1 LIYTVRII
9 NNTDSQIKLVINRKI
24 VFIFIMSSV
33 DSKLYQYG
41 VKTAQEA
48 VESDNQGKYRQAI
61 NLYQRA
67 SEILLQ
73 FLKYNKNPQM
83 RMMCQRNIEEYVERA
98 KVLKSH
104 LSGTRP
110 RRGSPSMRPSTSKD
124 GGTSESETEAV
135 SSEEQEL
142 IDMISGTIVTES
154 PNVRWDDIA
163 GLQNVKQ
170 ALREAI
176 VLPIAK
182 PELFTGARRPWSG
195 ILLFGPPACGKT
207 LLARAAATECSATF
221 FSASSADL
229 LSKWLGESE
238 KLISALFK
246 VARLKAPSLI
256 FMDEIDS
263 IATKRGQGSESGGE
277 RRVKTQLLS
286 EIQGLKSTR
295 EKILLVLGATN
306 RPWDIDNA
314 MLSRFEKRVHVPLPG
329 LKGRA
334 GIFKIHTEGVDTAL
348 SDEDFIELAVRSENY
363 SGRDIANVCREVIM
377 LPIRELDM
385 SGLLEHSEEEVKVR
399 DLTLNDFVKTL
410 KKVKPMTNKALLRQY
425 QDWADEFGE

>member
-1 LIYTVRII
+1 
-9 NNTDSQIKLVINRKI
+9 
-24 VFIFIMSSV
+24 MSSV
-33 DSKLYQYG
+33 DSKLYQYA
-41 VKTAQEA
+41 VKTAKEA
-48 VESDNQGKYRQAI
+48 VALDGQGKYRQAV

-67 SEILLQ
+67 AEILMQ
-73 FLKYNKNPQM
+73 FMKYNKNPQM
-83 RMMCQRNIEEYVERA
+83 RMLCQRNITEYVDRA

-104 LSGTRP
+104 LGGP
-110 RRGSPSMRPSTSKD
+110 RARTARAIDTSRGPD
-124 GGTSESETEAV
+124 DSESDTGTV

-154 PNVRWDDIA
+154 PKVNWDDIA
-163 GLQNVKQ
+163 GLENVKQ

-195 ILLFGPPACGKT
+195 ILLFGPPGCGKT
-207 LLARAAATECSATF
+207 LLAKAAATECHATF

-238 KLISALFK
+238 KLISSLFK
-246 VARLKAPSLI
+246 IARIKAPSLI

-263 IATKRGQGSESGGE
+263 VATKRGEGSESGGE

-286 EIQGLKSTR
+286 EIQGLKSTHD
-295 EKILLVLGATN
+295 KPLLVLGATN

-314 MLSRFEKRVHVPLPG
+314 MLSRFEKRVHVPLPDM
-329 LKGRA
+329 KARA

-348 SDEDFIELAVRSENY
+348 TEEDFIELAVRSEGY

-385 SGLLEHSEEEVKVR
+385 SGLLESSDQEVKVR
-399 DLTLNDFVKTL
+399 DIDLKDFKKTL
-410 KKVKPMTNKALLRQY
+410 KKVKPMTNETMMKQY
-425 QDWADEFGE
+425 NEWAQEFGES

>member
-1 LIYTVRII
+1 
-9 NNTDSQIKLVINRKI
+9 
-24 VFIFIMSSV
+24 M
-33 DSKLYQYG
+33 
-41 VKTAQEA
+41 
-48 VESDNQGKYRQAI
+48 
-61 NLYQRA
+61 
-67 SEILLQ
+67 Q
-73 FLKYNKNPQM
+73 FMKYNKNPQM

-98 KVLKSH
+98 KTLKSQ
-104 LSGTRP
+104 LGGTRS
-110 RRGSPSMRPSTSKD
+110 RRGSLSAKSY
-124 GGTSESETEAV
+124 GTKEEGSSESDIEGV
-135 SSEEQEL
+135 SSEEKEL

-154 PNVRWDDIA
+154 PNVKWDDIA

-195 ILLFGPPACGKT
+195 ILLFGPPGCGKT

-221 FSASSADL
+221 FSASSAEL

-238 KLISALFK
+238 KLIRSLFK

-263 IATKRGQGSESGGE
+263 VATKRGEGSESGGE

-286 EIQGLKSTR
+286 EMQGLKSSHD
-295 EKILLVLGATN
+295 KLLLVLGATN

-314 MLSRFEKRVHVPLPG
+314 MLSRFEKRVHVPLPD
-329 LKGRA
+329 LKGRT
-334 GIFKIHTEGVDTAL
+334 GIFKIHTEGVDTVVNN
-348 SDEDFIELAVRSENY
+348 EDYVELGVRSEGY

-377 LPIRELDM
+377 LPIRELDT
-385 SGLLEHSEEEVKVR
+385 SGLLENSDKDIKIR
-399 DLTLNDFVKTL
+399 ALNLEDFTKTL
-410 KKVKPMTNKALLRQY
+410 KKVKPMTNKSLLKQY
-425 QDWADEFGE
+425 SNWAEEFGEG

>member
-1 LIYTVRII
+1 
-9 NNTDSQIKLVINRKI
+9 
-24 VFIFIMSSV
+24 MSSV
-33 DSKLYQYG
+33 DSKLYQYA
-41 VKTAQEA
+41 VKTAKEA
-48 VESDNQGKYRQAI
+48 VALDNQGRKRQAI
-61 NLYQRA
+61 NMYQRA
-67 SEILLQ
+67 AEILMQ
-73 FLKYNKNPQM
+73 FMKYNKNPQM
-83 RMMCQRNIEEYVERA
+83 RMLCQKNIEEYVERA

-104 LSGTRP
+104 LGGVRP
-110 RRGSPSMRPSTSKD
+110 RRMRSTERPSVSGD
-124 GGTSESETEAV
+124 NGADDSETGAV

-154 PNVRWDDIA
+154 PKVNWEDIA
-163 GLQNVKQ
+163 GLENVKQ

-195 ILLFGPPACGKT
+195 ILLFGPPGCGKT
-207 LLARAAATECSATF
+207 LLAKAAATECSATF

-238 KLISALFK
+238 KLISSLFK

-263 IATKRGQGSESGGE
+263 IATKRGEGSESGGE

-286 EIQGLKSTR
+286 EIQGLKSTHN
-295 EKILLVLGATN
+295 KPLLVLGATN

-314 MLSRFEKRVHVPLPG
+314 MLSRFEKRVHVPLPDM
-329 LKGRA
+329 KARA
-334 GIFKIHTEGVDTAL
+334 GIFKIHTEGINTAL
-348 SDEDFIELAVRSENY
+348 TDEDYIELAVRTEGY
-363 SGRDIANVCREVIM
+363 SGRDIANICREVIM

-385 SGLLEHSEEEVKVR
+385 SGLLESSDKEVNIR
-399 DLTLNDFVKTL
+399 DISLKDFKKTL
-410 KKVKPMTNKALLRQY
+410 KKVKPMTNKALMKQY
-425 QDWADEFGE
+425 NDWAEEFGEV

>member
-1 LIYTVRII
+1 
-9 NNTDSQIKLVINRKI
+9 
-24 VFIFIMSSV
+24 MSSV
-33 DSKLYQYG
+33 DSKLYQYA

-48 VESDNQGKYRQAI
+48 VALDNQGSFRKAI
-61 NLYQRA
+61 NKYNRA
-67 SEILLQ
+67 AEILIQ
-73 FLKYNKNPQM
+73 FMKFNKNPQM
-83 RMMCQRNIEEYVERA
+83 RMLCQRNIEEYVDRA

-104 LSGTRP
+104 LGGPRARTARPIDTSRGPEDSGSDTA
-110 RRGSPSMRPSTSKD
+110 T
-124 GGTSESETEAV
+124 V

-154 PNVRWDDIA
+154 PKVNWDDIA
-163 GLQNVKQ
+163 GLENVKQ

-195 ILLFGPPACGKT
+195 ILLFGPPGCGKT
-207 LLARAAATECSATF
+207 LLAKAAATECHATF

-238 KLISALFK
+238 KLISSLFK

-263 IATKRGQGSESGGE
+263 VATKRGEGSESGGE

-286 EIQGLKSTR
+286 EIQGLKSTHD
-295 EKILLVLGATN
+295 KPLLVLGATN

-314 MLSRFEKRVHVPLPG
+314 MLSRFEKRVHVPLPDM
-329 LKGRA
+329 KARA
-334 GIFKIHTEGVDTAL
+334 GIFKIHTEGVNTAL
-348 SDEDFIELAVRSENY
+348 TEEDFIELAVRSEGY

-385 SGLLEHSEEEVKVR
+385 GGLLESSDQEVKVR
-399 DLTLNDFVKTL
+399 DIDLKDFKKTL
-410 KKVKPMTNKALLRQY
+410 KKVKPMTNEKLMKQY
-425 QDWADEFGE
+425 NDWAQEFGET